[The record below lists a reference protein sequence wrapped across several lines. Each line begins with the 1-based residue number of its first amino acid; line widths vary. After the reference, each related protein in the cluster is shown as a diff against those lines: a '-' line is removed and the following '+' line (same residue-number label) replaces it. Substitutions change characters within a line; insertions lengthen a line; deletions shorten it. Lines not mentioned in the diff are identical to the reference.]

1 MLKAFTVLSAQQM
14 AALPAAKY
22 SVTLRFDEREKSRH
36 KTQTDC
42 GQTLGW
48 FIERGHILAQG
59 EGLQTEQGD
68 GIEVRAAKEK
78 LSVVTATSPHVLMR
92 AAYHLGNRH
101 VPLQVN
107 EQQLCYL
114 CDYVLDDMVRGLG
127 LSVATVD
134 APFCPEPGAYHSHG
148 DAAGTSHGH
157 SHSDSHSHDDGHS
170 HSGSHSHS
178 DSHSDSHS
186 HSHSSSHNHSHSH
199 SHSSGHS
206 HEHS

>member
-1 MLKAFTVLSAQQM
+1 MLKAFTVLSQQHV

-48 FIERGHILAQG
+48 FIERGHILTQG
-59 EGLQTEQGD
+59 EALQTEQGEC
-68 GIEVRAAKEK
+68 IEVRAAQEK
-78 LSVVTATSPHVLMR
+78 LSVVTATSAHVLMR

-101 VPLQVN
+101 VPLQVD
-107 EQQLCYL
+107 EQQLSYL

-127 LSVATVD
+127 LSVATEE

-148 DAAGTSHGH
+148 ESASHGH
-157 SHSDSHSHDDGHS
+157 SHGDNHSHSHDDGHT
-170 HSGSHSHS
+170 HANSHSHS
-178 DSHSDSHS
+178 Y
-186 HSHSSSHNHSHSH
+186 
-199 SHSSGHS
+199 S